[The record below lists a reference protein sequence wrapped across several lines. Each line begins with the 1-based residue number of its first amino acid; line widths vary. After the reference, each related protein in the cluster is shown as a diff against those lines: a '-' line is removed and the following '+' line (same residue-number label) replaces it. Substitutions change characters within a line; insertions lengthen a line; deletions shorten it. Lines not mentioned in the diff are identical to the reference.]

1 MSPARSWSCGGQI
14 VRLRGKGLKWKAHA
28 PLPIAIAVG
37 YSRGMA
43 RDAAKAVTIAAAEQ
57 ESYVVL
63 PGRADAGLVI
73 LCDHAGN
80 ALPPGYGTLGLPAA
94 QLARHIA
101 YDIGAAAIAR
111 ALSQRL
117 GVPALLTR
125 FSRLLIDPNRGCDD
139 PTLIM
144 RLSDGAVIPG
154 NRRLDAAERDRRIRL
169 YYAPYHRA
177 IDAVL
182 DGCLATGV
190 APAILS
196 LHSFT
201 ESWKTRPRPWHVGV
215 LWDRDDRLAK
225 PLLERLYAEADL
237 IVGDNQPYSGQLE
250 GDCLWQHG
258 TRRGLVHALIEVR
271 QDLIRDAAGQAA
283 WAERLRH
290 IVESILGSRSQRSTD
305 AVPSAAQEITD
316 GGVTGTGARI
326 TGTTITGTTIT
337 GTRIIGTR
345 ISDARVTAARGDE
358 SMHQDDAARAMACEA
373 AAFRRLLA
381 HLRARSDVQNI
392 DLMNLAGFCRNCLA
406 DWYREAARDAGVD
419 LNKEAA
425 RELIYG
431 MPYSAWQASHQKPA
445 TPEQAAAFAKA
456 KPHEH

>member
-1 MSPARSWSCGGQI
+1 M
-14 VRLRGKGLKWKAHA
+14 
-28 PLPIAIAVG
+28 PIAIAVG

-80 ALPPGYGTLGLPAA
+80 ALPSGYGTLGLPAA

-111 ALSQRL
+111 ALSQHL

-125 FSRLLIDPNRGCDD
+125 YSRLLIDPNRGCDD

-182 DGCLATGV
+182 DSCQATGV

-225 PLLERLYAEADL
+225 PLLERLYAEGDL

-290 IVESILGSRSQRSTD
+290 IVESVLGSRLPSGID
-305 AVPSAAQEITD
+305 AAPARAPQAILGAISGGRVALAAE
-316 GGVTGTGARI
+316 
-326 TGTTITGTTIT
+326 TI
-337 GTRIIGTR
+337 
-345 ISDARVTAARGDE
+345 AARGDE
-358 SMHQDDAARAMACEA
+358 PMHQDDAARAMACEA

-381 HLRARSDVQNI
+381 HLRTRSDVQNI

-406 DWYREAARDAGVD
+406 DWYREASRDAGVD
-419 LNKEAA
+419 LSKEAA

-445 TPEQAAAFAKA
+445 TPEQTAAFAKA
-456 KPHEH
+456 KPHGH